1 MKNLYDKSFGHTEWV
16 TTCKFLPTGQVL
28 SGGMDSKLCLW
39 DSVTG
44 SGGGPARCRDLLAHT
59 GSISQVEVNDRGSVA
74 LSASYD
80 RTLRL

>member
-1 MKNLYDKSFGHTEWV
+1 M
-16 TTCKFLPTGQVL
+16 TTCKFLPSGQVL

-39 DSVTG
+39 DSVTR
-44 SGGGPARCRDLLAHT
+44 SGGGGGAGPARCRDLLAHT